1 MKKILLA
8 LYALLLAFAAPVR
21 ADTGMYLF
29 KSFTGNVNFAG
40 TQVTI
45 RDRGKNAS
53 PCRIYGE
60 GVTHSASLN
69 MPDGATVVSAHL
81 YWAGSGSADTGV
93 TMNGKPVSATSDRVY
108 TSATIGGG
116 FNYFS
121 AAAEVTDLV
130 KLKGSGSYTFSG
142 LRVANGNPWCDR
154 SAVLGGY
161 ALVVIYSQKDETYRT
176 LNLYEGFRAM
186 LNSEVRLDM
195 ANFRVPDNVSSSS
208 VGRFGHLVWEGDSD
222 IAQQGESLTFYNFTL
237 TQSTYGPSGNN
248 FNSKSSINGDT
259 GSLGIDFD
267 AYSMTGWPAKL
278 NSVSALFRTGGDLV
292 MLNAAL
298 LAVPNTPAADLQVE
312 LVRTTDLRVN
322 STATYTATVTNLG
335 PGTEMGPFSVSF
347 TLPSGMSYSSGSG
360 TNWKCTGSGTSASCT
375 YSGQLAK
382 GARAVLTLN
391 AVVSKTGTMTT
402 SVTVTGNN
410 DPATGNNR
418 DSDTAAVATSS
429 GLSFDYTQRAC
440 LAGELVGPGAACP
453 TFTGPVIA
461 GTTPTIYLTAV
472 DGDNRARTLSTT
484 QSTDVALSAA
494 LGCVNPAAHANV
506 KASFGGVDMPLC
518 EKDSAVSA
526 STTAWLSRTVP
537 FAAKQVSLGIPF
549 RYADVGSVKLYIRSG
564 SATDFVQFVSIPEAL
579 QLTVRNAQ
587 GLAPN
592 PGNYGL
598 GSNGFVRAGEP
609 FTVKVTALSSANTS
623 GVRVNLPNFGNE
635 TGTLRPDLKNVLV
648 RLDKAIIDAKDVKT
662 AELVGDYPLSGA
674 FSANFSW
681 SDIGSF
687 SLQATLESYLGVEL
701 DPYLPGDEK
710 PAESNIVNVGR
721 VYPASFATTAGP
733 GFDCLPRMGCP
744 TVGLAKVN
752 GAVYSRQPF
761 RATIVALDEN
771 GSKLGNFDNTIFPG
785 LIPKITLAAVNQPGT
800 GIAFEAAG
808 ERGFTDT
815 AAATMSRDVRFSLGP
830 LFDLGPPFT
839 TARPSNGR
847 LAPTAVYLRAT
858 APDVRAGINPATN
871 AVVSAN
877 VAVSSVQSE
886 AAESEEGGI
895 MVISGRLAV
904 SNAMGSE
911 LLKTPI
917 PMNTQYWTGASWE
930 NNSSFKADSLLST
943 SQAKFSSCQNTLSLR
958 GTVGVNNC
966 NTQLVKPAST
976 TTLVV
981 STGSARFTLA
991 PVGAGQFGNF
1001 RMWMDT
1007 KAAAEWLPS
1016 TYGQITIGAYR
1027 SPVIYIREVY

>member
-1 MKKILLA
+1 MKKVLLA

-40 TQVTI
+40 TQATI
-45 RDRGKNAS
+45 RDRSSNAS

-60 GVTHSASLN
+60 GVAQSATLT
-69 MPDGATVVSAHL
+69 MPSGATVVSAHL

-93 TMNGKPVSATSDRVY
+93 TMNGKAVSAASDRVY

-121 AAAEVTDLV
+121 AAADVTEAV
-130 KLKGSGSYTFSG
+130 KLKGSGTYTFSG
-142 LRVANGNPWCDR
+142 LRVSNGSPWCDR

-195 ANFRVPDNVSSSS
+195 ANFRVPENVNSAS

-248 FNSKSSINGDT
+248 FNSKSSINADSN
-259 GSLGIDFD
+259 SLGIDFD

-278 NSVSALFRTGGDLV
+278 NAVSALFRTGGDLV

-298 LAVPNTPAADLQVE
+298 LAVPNTPAADLQVD
-312 LVRTTDLRVN
+312 LVRTTDLRIN

-335 PGTEMGPFSVSF
+335 AGTEMGPFTVNF
-347 TLPSGMSYSSGSG
+347 TLPSGMAYASGSG
-360 TNWKCTGSGTSASCT
+360 TNWKCTGSGTAASCT
-375 YSGQLAK
+375 YAGQLAK
-382 GARAVLTLN
+382 GAKVALTLN
-391 AVVSKTGTMTT
+391 ATVSKTGTMTT
-402 SVTVTGNN
+402 TATVTGNN
-410 DPATGNNR
+410 DPATNNNQ
-418 DSDTAAVATSS
+418 DSDTATVASS
-429 GLSFDYTQRAC
+429 GGLSFDYTQRAC
-440 LAGELVGPGAACP
+440 VAGELVGPGAACP

-472 DGDNRARTLSTT
+472 DSSNRARTLSNT
-484 QSTDVALSAA
+484 QRTDVALSAA
-494 LGCVNPAAHANV
+494 LGCVNPAVNAGV
-506 KASFGGVDMPLC
+506 KATFYDIALPLC
-518 EKDSAVSA
+518 EKDSAVPA
-526 STTAWLSRTVP
+526 STTAWINGTVP
-537 FAAKQVSLGIPF
+537 FEAKQVSLPIPF

-564 SATDFVQFVSIPEAL
+564 NVTDYVQFVSIPEKL

-587 GLAPN
+587 NLAPN
-592 PGNYGL
+592 PGNYAL

-609 FTVKVTALSSANTS
+609 FTVKVTALSSVNSS

-635 TGTLRPDLKNVLV
+635 TGKLRPELKNVLA
-648 RLDKAIIDAKDVKT
+648 RLDKAIIDAASVDT
-662 AELVGDYPLSGA
+662 ADLVGDYPASGA
-674 FSANFSW
+674 YSASFSW

-687 SLQATLESYLGVEL
+687 SLQAELESYLGVEL
-701 DPYLPGDEK
+701 KLHLPEDK
-710 PAESNIVNVGR
+710 PALSNVVNVGR

-733 GFDCLPRMGCP
+733 GFACLPRMGCP

-761 RATIVALDEN
+761 KASIAALDEN
-771 GSKLGNFDNTIFPG
+771 GSKLLNFDNTIFPG

-800 GIAFEAAG
+800 GAAFTAVN

-830 LFDLGPPFT
+830 LFNLGAPFT
-839 TARPSNGR
+839 TTPASNGR

-877 VAVSSVQSE
+877 VAISSVQSE
-886 AAESEEGGI
+886 VAESEEGGI

-917 PMNTQYWTGASWE
+917 PMNAQYWTGSSWE
-930 NNSSFKADSLLST
+930 NNSSFEHKTVLAT
-943 SQAKFSSCQNTLSLR
+943 GQATFSSCRNTLSLR
-958 GTVGVNNC
+958 GATGANNC
-966 NTQLVKPAST
+966 NTQLVKST
-976 TTLVV
+976 ETATLAVA
-981 STGSARFTLA
+981 TGSTRFTLA
-991 PVGAGQFGNF
+991 PVGAGQYGNF

-1007 KAAAEWLPS
+1007 RAAAEWLPS

>member
-1 MKKILLA
+1 MKPVLLA
-8 LYALLLAFAAPVR
+8 LYALLLAFAAPAR

-45 RDRGKNAS
+45 RDRSKNAS

-93 TMNGKPVSATSDRVY
+93 TMNGKPVSANSDRVY

-259 GSLGIDFD
+259 SSLGIDFD

-360 TNWKCTGSGTSASCT
+360 TNWKCTGSGTTANCT

-410 DPATGNNR
+410 DPDTANNK
-418 DSDTAAVATSS
+418 DSDTASVATSA
-429 GLSFDYTQRAC
+429 GLSFDYTRRAC
-440 LAGELVGPGAACP
+440 VAGELVGPGAACP

-461 GTTPTIYLTAV
+461 GTTTSIFLTAV
-472 DGDNRARTLSTT
+472 DSNNRARTLSNT
-484 QSTDVALSAA
+484 QRTDVALSAA
-494 LGCVNPAAHANV
+494 LGCVNPSVNAGV
-506 KASFGGVDMPLC
+506 KATFYDIALPVC
-518 EKDSAVSA
+518 EKDSAVPT
-526 STTAWLSRTVP
+526 STTAWINGSVP
-537 FAAKQVSLGIPF
+537 FEARQVSLPIPF

-564 SATDFVQFVSIPEAL
+564 NVTDYVQFVSIPERL

-587 GLAPN
+587 KLAPN
-592 PGNYGL
+592 PGNLLL
-598 GSNGFVRAGEP
+598 GANGFVRAGEP
-609 FTVKVTALSSANTS
+609 FTISVTALSSANAS
-623 GVRVNLPNFGNE
+623 GVRVILPNFGNE
-635 TGTLRPDLKNVLV
+635 TGTLRPAPEHVLA
-648 RLDKAIIDAKDVKT
+648 RLDTPKDVPA
-662 AELVGDYPLSGA
+662 AELVGSYPASGA
-674 FSANFSW
+674 FTGSFSW

-687 SLQATLESYLGVEL
+687 SLGATLESYLGVEL
-701 DPYLPGDEK
+701 AEYLPGGK
-710 PAESNIVNVGR
+710 QAESALVNVGR
-721 VYPASFATTAGP
+721 FYPASFATTAGP

-752 GAVYSRQPF
+752 GAAYSRQPF
-761 RATIVALDEN
+761 KATIAALDEN
-771 GSKLGNFDNTIFPG
+771 GSTLRNFDNTILPA

-800 GIAFEAAG
+800 GAAFVAAN
-808 ERGFTDT
+808 ERGFTNT

-830 LFDLGPPFT
+830 LFNLGAPFT
-839 TARPSNGR
+839 TTPASNGR

-877 VAVSSVQSE
+877 VAISSVQSE
-886 AAESEEGGI
+886 VAESEEGGI

-930 NNSSFKADSLLST
+930 NNSSFKADSLLSS

-976 TTLVV
+976 TTLEV